1 MRQMVFWQNIPS
13 IHQAPLLREVA
24 KLAHVPV
31 FVLTNADLSDAR
43 KRQGWERPD
52 FEPAQLIVS
61 PGSAVQRRLLST
73 EPERTVHVFSGIHAY
88 PFVNNAFRR
97 AIATPAIIGVF
108 SEPQRGNEW
117 KGPLRLVRNRVNA
130 MMYGR
135 RIDFILPAGE
145 LGVTWYRR
153 SGFPPEKLFPFGY
166 FVEPWSGE
174 TSDQTSMDQPFR
186 FLFVGELV
194 RQKGVDLLL
203 RALAGVTE
211 FPWLLEIVGD
221 GSDGER
227 FRRLAIGLGLDGKVR
242 WLGNVPNREVRRLM
256 AVSDCL
262 VLPSRFDGW
271 GAVVSEAL
279 SAGTPVVCSDAC
291 GSSELL
297 RIPAAGTVF
306 RASSVQSLRRAL
318 FAQLSRGKVTS
329 DLRASLSGWAESFSP
344 RVAARYLMQIV
355 EYVLAGGTGDR
366 PGAPW
371 RADYTT

>member
-1 MRQMVFWQNIPS
+1 
-13 IHQAPLLREVA
+13 
-24 KLAHVPV
+24 
-31 FVLTNADLSDAR
+31 
-43 KRQGWERPD
+43 
-52 FEPAQLIVS
+52 
-61 PGSAVQRRLLST
+61 
-73 EPERTVHVFSGIHAY
+73 
-88 PFVNNAFRR
+88 
-97 AIATPAIIGVF
+97 
-108 SEPQRGNEW
+108 
-117 KGPLRLVRNRVNA
+117 
-130 MMYGR
+130 
-135 RIDFILPAGE
+135 
-145 LGVTWYRR
+145 
-153 SGFPPEKLFPFGY
+153 
-166 FVEPWSGE
+166 
-174 TSDQTSMDQPFR
+174 
-186 FLFVGELV
+186 
-194 RQKGVDLLL
+194 
-203 RALAGVTE
+203 
-211 FPWLLEIVGD
+211 
-221 GSDGER
+221 
-227 FRRLAIGLGLDGKVR
+227 KVR

-344 RVAARYLMQIV
+344 RAAARYLMQIV

-371 RADYTT
+371 